1 MTTRLPPAPL
11 RLAAPRMPP
20 SVRRT
25 RTAPASRH
33 ASCTQARS
41 SSRWRRDTLR
51 HDHHPRRPSACT
63 ELVLVPVLVLVL
75 VLVLVPV
82 IVPALVLLLLLL
94 AAQALVVQ
102 MVVSMLQRQGRHH
115 NSANVLPA
123 CRP

>member
-1 MTTRLPPAPL
+1 
-11 RLAAPRMPP
+11 MPP